1 MIASVHLA
9 DVGARSA
16 LTMSRKTPAPGFIPG
31 LRRAETAIAAP
42 LGPRMLPVPQFGRA
56 ALYALW
62 DDDASLDRFLSAHP
76 LAQQYASG
84 WHVRL
89 RPLRAFG
96 AWPGV
101 PADIT
106 SARSVDHEGPVAV
119 ITMGRL
125 RTSQAVRFLR
135 ASAKASEAAVAAP
148 GLLWATGVANPPSF
162 VSTFSLWESSRASST
177 YAFGTKEAAH
187 PDAIA
192 GGEEEPFH
200 HQQIFI
206 RFAPYDAH
214 GALEGKNPLTFS
226 PRPPSNRRE

>member
-16 LTMSRKTPAPGFIPG
+16 LTLSRTAPAPGWIPG
-31 LRRAETAIAAP
+31 LRRAETGIAAP
-42 LGPRMLPVPQFGRA
+42 LGSSLLPTPQFGRA

-62 DDDASLDRFLSAHP
+62 DDDAVLDRFLAAHP
-76 LAQQYASG
+76 LAAKYASG

-96 AWPGV
+96 TWPGV
-101 PADIT
+101 PAGIT
-106 SARSVDHEGPVAV
+106 NARHVDHDGPVAV

-125 RTSQAVRFLR
+125 RASQAMRFLR
-135 ASAKASEAAVAAP
+135 ASAKASEAALAAP
-148 GLLWATGVANPPSF
+148 GLLWTTGVANPPPLF

-177 YAFGTKEAAH
+177 YAFGAKDAAH

-192 GGEEEPFH
+192 NGEQEPFH

-214 GALEGKNPLTFS
+214 GALEGKNPLDLSFA
-226 PRPPSNRRE
+226 

>member
-16 LTMSRKTPAPGFIPG
+16 LTMSRKAPDPGLIPG

-42 LGPRMLPVPQFGRA
+42 LGPMMVPVPQFGRA
-56 ALYALW
+56 ALYAFW
-62 DDDASLDRFLSAHP
+62 DDDPSLDRFLASHP
-76 LAQQYASG
+76 IAAKYASG

-96 AWPGV
+96 TWPGI

-106 SARSVDHEGPVAV
+106 SARHVEHDGPVAV

-135 ASAKASEAAVAAP
+135 ASAKASEAALAAP
-148 GLLWATGVANPPSF
+148 GLLWATAVANPPSF
-162 VSTFSLWESSRASST
+162 VSTFSLWESSRASAT
-177 YAFGTKEAAH
+177 YAFGTSQPAH
-187 PDAIA
+187 PDAITN
-192 GGEEEPFH
+192 GEQEPFH
-200 HQQIFI
+200 HQQIFV

-214 GALEGKNPLTFS
+214 GALAGKNPLSDSTLE
-226 PRPPSNRRE
+226 PA

>member
-16 LTMSRKTPAPGFIPG
+16 LTMSRKRPDPAFIPG
-31 LRRAETAIAAP
+31 LRRAEVAIAAP
-42 LGPRMLPVPQFGRA
+42 LLPQVMPKPQFGRA
-56 ALYALW
+56 ALYAFW
-62 DDDASLDRFLSAHP
+62 DDDASLDRFLAAHP
-76 LAQQYASG
+76 LAAKYASG

-96 AWPGV
+96 TWPGV
-101 PADIT
+101 PAGIT
-106 SARSVDHEGPVAV
+106 DARHVEHDGPVAV
-119 ITMGRL
+119 ITMGRP
-125 RTSQAVRFLR
+125 RASQLPRFLR
-135 ASAKASEAAVAAP
+135 ASAKASAAANAAP
-148 GLLWATGVANPPSF
+148 GLVWATGVANPPSF

-177 YAFGTKEAAH
+177 YAFGTKDAGH

-192 GGEEEPFH
+192 SGEAEPFH

-214 GALEGKNPLTFS
+214 GALEGKNPLDASTLES
-226 PRPPSNRRE
+226 A